1 MLLTKLKN
9 LLTTLLVA
17 SGLFLASCDTSS
29 ELYKVNGQ
37 IIGAENQ
44 VAYIEQQG
52 FAGPVLLDS
61 IVVDD
66 NGNFM
71 VNVPFKDE
79 ALYSLRINDQ
89 HILFILDSSP
99 ITIEGSASALDQAT
113 ITGSKGSS
121 ILKGYNEQ
129 MNVFTANILTLNQ
142 QQEDLM
148 IQGASAEEFKKLE
161 TEQEAQ
167 YGAVKNY
174 LKSFLDTTSS
184 QTASIMAAA
193 NFLNNPEEI
202 TYLEDFNKSI
212 DKRFR
217 KRTELG
223 KEFSKLLSEKQL
235 AYQTQNENNL
245 KIGEKAPDFTLPKEN
260 GEMVSLSDFRGEYVL
275 IDFWASW
282 CTPCRKENPNV
293 VKNYH
298 QFKDQNFTVFG
309 VSIDEDKAAWLKA
322 VKDDQLVWKQ
332 VIDTD
337 GWQSKVARVYNVT
350 SIPSNFLIDP
360 EGNIVATNLRG
371 SMLEL
376 ELEKILNN

>member
-167 YGAVKNY
+167 YEAVKNY

-212 DKRFR
+212 DKRFG

-337 GWQSKVARVYNVT
+337 GWQSKVARAYNVT

>member
-1 MLLTKLKN
+1 MFLTKLKN

-161 TEQEAQ
+161 TEQETQ

-212 DKRFR
+212 DKRFG

-309 VSIDEDKAAWLKA
+309 VSIDEDKSAWLKA

-337 GWQSKVARVYNVT
+337 GWQSKVARAYNVT